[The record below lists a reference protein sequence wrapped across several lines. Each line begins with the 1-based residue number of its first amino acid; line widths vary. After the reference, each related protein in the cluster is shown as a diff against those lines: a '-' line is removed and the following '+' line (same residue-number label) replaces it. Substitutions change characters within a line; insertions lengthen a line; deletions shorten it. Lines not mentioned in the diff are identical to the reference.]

1 MEGKHCPP
9 ARKFASVIPLLIE
22 RGLKG
27 TTPNKR
33 DASGSAGWPSPHST
47 TPYCA
52 GKGRKRAN
60 MPAKV
65 QGVSKYPFGKI
76 PGPDKPVAGHAKG
89 TRRVRRVVAGG
100 SHVLLDGAY
109 L

>member
-1 MEGKHCPP
+1 M
-9 ARKFASVIPLLIE
+9 
-22 RGLKG
+22 G

-47 TPYCA
+47 TAYCA
-52 GKGRKRAN
+52 GEGRKRAN

-65 QGVSKYPFGKI
+65 QGVSECPLGKI
-76 PGPDKPVAGHAKG
+76 PGPDKTVAGHAKG
-89 TRRVRRVVAGG
+89 TSRVRRVVAGG
-100 SHVLLDGAY
+100 NRVRLDGAY